1 MHMLS
6 LDYDLIIARHYVEM
20 RLKEASLGTSLFES
34 QVEGKPFDKRA
45 YREEI
50 RRDCTK
56 KRKFVISEDFC
67 IECHPN
73 YHTARDTSSHE
84 RHSISMLQFDDW
96 QKHFKNAEFVKA
108 RRQRAQKL
116 FNDLSENGHLDPINY
131 DVEMLITPEMY
142 ALIYEKIWAT
152 IRFDILRELANLT
165 PEMRQEF
172 TIKNTIDLCSQQFE
186 DIRTEIVGM
195 ALNQPNMGSCKAR
208 IHMK

>member
-1 MHMLS
+1 
-6 LDYDLIIARHYVEM
+6 
-20 RLKEASLGTSLFES
+20 
-34 QVEGKPFDKRA
+34 
-45 YREEI
+45 
-50 RRDCTK
+50 
-56 KRKFVISEDFC
+56 
-67 IECHPN
+67 
-73 YHTARDTSSHE
+73 
-84 RHSISMLQFDDW
+84 
-96 QKHFKNAEFVKA
+96 
-108 RRQRAQKL
+108 
-116 FNDLSENGHLDPINY
+116 
-131 DVEMLITPEMY
+131 MLITPEMY